1 MKNIVKLLKNKI
13 LFLDGAMGTMIQK
26 QKLNEADFKGKRFKN
41 WKKLLKGNN
50 DILNITKP
58 ELIHKIHDTY
68 FLVNLVDN
76 DFLHGVNLF
85 EMFEKL
91 NVK

>member
-50 DILNITKP
+50 DILNIIGWRLPQNIIRSFSQLKLY
-58 ELIHKIHDTY
+58 EFKKI
-68 FLVNLVDN
+68 
-76 DFLHGVNLF
+76 
-85 EMFEKL
+85 K
-91 NVK
+91 